1 MMKKNVHDLLASKVY
16 FIGYANI
23 LTGLLLEWKKTRQGQ
38 QETCPWH
45 TRAKPAS
52 VGVDYRREFHYREPR
67 ALPVASSSPGNNFTR
82 VTTLHGKEIDLHT
95 IWPKKQR
102 SRLLIIPSFEK
113 KNAYHLVG
121 YLLTVYFSSPWC
133 IFGGFIFLTAH
144 CQISTI
150 HHFAC

>member
-113 KNAYHLVG
+113 KECIPSCR
-121 YLLTVYFSSPWC
+121 LLTDGLFFKSLMHFWRFYFSYCTLSD
-133 IFGGFIFLTAH
+133 
-144 CQISTI
+144 
-150 HHFAC
+150 